1 MPRRVLVLTTA
12 PVASEDVDRIVR
24 AHAGADAEVHVIAP
38 ASKIS
43 WLDRLANDE
52 DRARQD
58 AQQRAQE
65 TAEAVPGERVEAH
78 VGDVDP
84 VKAIEDAS
92 RMFPPDEVIV
102 LGAPENEATWLE
114 TDLGKRVRER
124 LTVPVTYLATSAG

>member
-12 PVASEDVDRIVR
+12 AVGSEIVDRVVR
-24 AHAGADAEVHVIAP
+24 AHAGTDAEVHVIAP

-52 DRARQD
+52 DAARD
-58 AQQRAQE
+58 EAQQRAQE
-65 TAEAVPGERVEAH
+65 TADTVSADRVEAH

-92 RMFPPDEVIV
+92 RMFAPDEVIV
-102 LGAPENEATWLE
+102 VGAPEDEATWLE
-114 TDLGKRVRER
+114 TDLGRRVREV
-124 LTVPVTYLATSAG
+124 LTVPVTYLATSPE